1 MTGGTNILDGA
12 TGIQTL
18 KIQQQVWKSSVES
31 SLVENIN
38 GLKQLVQF
46 HGKQNIVEGLETKRD
61 LLEVDDS
68 DGYQKVID
76 YYSDRDTFIINRT
89 GGNTKLVEIGKTGV
103 NYDVATNSISGPI
116 YEGILTIVGTGGEL
130 TQSIVDAAIG
140 SYTTALDGA
149 NRPLHT
155 LVVGDKFTSLSS
167 SLSLK
172 GTGITCLE
180 FPAESPI
187 TTTGLFKLSIDSTL
201 DTFVVLPKWVTQQ
214 SL

>member
-1 MTGGTNILDGA
+1 
-12 TGIQTL
+12 
-18 KIQQQVWKSSVES
+18 
-31 SLVENIN
+31 
-38 GLKQLVQF
+38 
-46 HGKQNIVEGLETKRD
+46 
-61 LLEVDDS
+61 
-68 DGYQKVID
+68 
-76 YYSDRDTFIINRT
+76 
-89 GGNTKLVEIGKTGV
+89 VEIGDIGV

-130 TQSIVDAAIG
+130 TQSIVDTAID
-140 SYTTALDGA
+140 SHTIALEGA

-155 LVVGDKFTSLSS
+155 LIVGDKFTSLSS